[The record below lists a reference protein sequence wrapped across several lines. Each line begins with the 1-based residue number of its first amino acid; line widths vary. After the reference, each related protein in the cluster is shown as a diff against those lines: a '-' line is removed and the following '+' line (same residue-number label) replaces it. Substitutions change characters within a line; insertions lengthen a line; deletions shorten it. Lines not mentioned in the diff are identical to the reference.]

1 MGEYNTGNPVP
12 SSAMPDVWDNNA
24 TIDEFV
30 NSPELTVITRTGIE
44 HDTLSGIQ
52 KKSDDQRVQM
62 AEDGAAVVEETRQNL
77 IPLSRQY
84 MTLSEAQADIANI
97 PDGSTTYVRSAD
109 GSSLADEYINN
120 GGTLEATGRKMPS
133 QEAAEAYKKLI
144 DEKPSTNSYLNVI
157 DDDGFIGLSLI
168 EDEDGVAMVGK
179 NINLSPNE
187 ISNSSMGITPG
198 TSDFSLEDEEGLVIM
213 KSGPEGANIFGLK
226 IGPVSGEQTLFS
238 RTGNSLFEL
247 TDSDGPVI
255 QVIDEDGLIGGELP
269 LGPINSGGGD
279 VIADPVGTKLN
290 ALNSSMAAASTR
302 YGQTFYNVLAKPVKE
317 LNAIG
322 VYGQSFALSVEGR
335 TVLPLSAAIS
345 QALSPGNLML
355 GQAVRGMNFVTAS
368 GTDFSPVGGVN
379 ALYPLQEKLQYVD
392 GSLAPEGSGGST
404 TLGETLMTGLLT
416 TLKHSHNE
424 RLGIEGDD
432 PDHRFVGFCT
442 GNSGTP
448 IAELMKGA
456 SQNYYNRYLTALQGI
471 KEAADALGY
480 SLNLV
485 AVVFMQGENDYA
497 GTSYD
502 TYKAALTTLM
512 SDLTSDGKAI
522 TGQSRDVLEV
532 IYQTGGQYTRD
543 KNFVDIGRAQIDYI
557 LGNKNARFCGP
568 YSPLPTPT
576 TTTHLLANSYRWFG
590 CNVAKCIDKALHGHG
605 KVTFRMVGAAYKGDE
620 IYPYFEVPVPP
631 IQLQPAYVISTP
643 TMFPGRGFTVTDAL
657 GSLSGESL
665 VVDVYSPHILK
676 IKCSRGLV
684 GPVRITLADKAN
696 YNGKHNICDS
706 DTSEALFPWEYT
718 GTNGQPANEDIP
730 ELNDQNYALR
740 NWAAAYSIIADEIED
755 Q

>member
-1 MGEYNTGNPVP
+1 MANLPENSVWSDGIYQLTEETSVLGKQDDVPGSGPSNLQAEQLANRTQWLKTQIESASDYREYTFYKTDLDPDGTISGLAATPV
-12 SSAMPDVWDNNA
+12 AKM
-24 TIDEFV
+24 F
-30 NSPELTVITRTGIE
+30 
-44 HDTLSGIQ
+44 
-52 KKSDDQRVQM
+52 RV
-62 AEDGAAVVEETRQNL
+62 ADGA
-77 IPLSRQY
+77 
-84 MTLSEAQADIANI
+84 
-97 PDGSTTYVRSAD
+97 GSTTSFNY
-109 GSSLADEYINN
+109 
-120 GGTLEATGRKMPS
+120 
-133 QEAAEAYKKLI
+133 
-144 DEKPSTNSYLNVI
+144 YLNNSGVAELVATLPGQMAVDEVRELI
-157 DDDGFIGLSLI
+157 SKKEEDEHFVDI
-168 EDEDGVAMVGK
+168 EDEDGAVGFSIAK
-179 NINLSPNE
+179 SSNGIKILAKGMSLSPDE
-187 ISNSSMGITPG
+187 ISGNDFSLSQGR
-198 TSDFSLEDEEGLVIM
+198 SDFSVEDEDGAAILE
-213 KSGPEGANIFGLK
+213 SGPDGSNIFGLK
-226 IGPVSGEQTLFS
+226 ISPPSNEVAFSSRSGLS
-238 RTGNSLFEL
+238 DFEL
-247 TDSDGPVI
+247 NDSDGPII
-255 QVIDEDGLIGGELP
+255 QVIDPDGFVGGELP

-279 VIADPVGTKLN
+279 VTTDSVGTKLN

-317 LNAIG
+317 LNAVG

-345 QALSPGNLML
+345 QALSPSNLML

-379 ALYPLQEKLQYVD
+379 TLYPLQEKLQYVN

-404 TLGETLMTGLLT
+404 TLGESVMSGLLT
-416 TLKHSHNE
+416 TLKHTHNE

-522 TGQSRDVLEV
+522 TGQSRDVLEA

-543 KNFVDIGRAQIDYI
+543 KNFVDIGRAQIDYV

-590 CNVAKCIDKALHGHG
+590 CNVAKCIDKALQGHG

-643 TMFPGRGFTVTDAL
+643 TMLPGRGFTITDSI
-657 GSLSGESL
+657 GSLSGASL
-665 VVDVYSPHILK
+665 SVEVYSPHILK
-676 IKCSRGLV
+676 IKCPRDLV

-696 YNGKHNICDS
+696 YNGKHNVCDS
-706 DTSEALFPWEYT
+706 DTSEAVFPWEYT
-718 GTNGQPANEDIP
+718 GTNGQPANENIP
-730 ELNDQNYALR
+730 ELNDKNYVLR
-740 NWAAAYSIIADEIED
+740 NWAAAYSVIAEEIED
-755 Q
+755 

>member
-1 MGEYNTGNPVP
+1 
-12 SSAMPDVWDNNA
+12 MPNL
-24 TIDEFV
+24 
-30 NSPELTVITRTGIE
+30 PEQPAWE
-44 HDTLSGIQ
+44 SGIHQ
-52 KKSDDQRVQM
+52 LEESERAKAGPGGILNLQASQLANRTIFLRQLVESASDYREYTFYKTDLDPDGTIAGLAATPAGKMFRV
-62 AEDGAAVVEETRQNL
+62 ADGA
-77 IPLSRQY
+77 
-84 MTLSEAQADIANI
+84 
-97 PDGSTTYVRSAD
+97 GSTTSFNYFLNNSGVAELVATLPGQMAVDEVRELISKKEE
-109 GSSLADEYINN
+109 DEHFV
-120 GGTLEATGRKMPS
+120 
-133 QEAAEAYKKLI
+133 
-144 DEKPSTNSYLNVI
+144 D
-157 DDDGFIGLSLI
+157 I
-168 EDEDGVAMVGK
+168 EDEDGAVGFSIAK
-179 NINLSPNE
+179 SSNGIKILAKGMSLSPDE
-187 ISNSSMGITPG
+187 ISGNDFSLSQGR
-198 TSDFSLEDEEGLVIM
+198 SDFSVEDEDGAAILE
-213 KSGPEGANIFGLK
+213 SGPDGSNIFGLK
-226 IGPVSGEQTLFS
+226 ISPPSKEVAFSSRSGLS
-238 RTGNSLFEL
+238 DFEL
-247 TDSDGPVI
+247 NDSDGPII
-255 QVIDEDGLIGGELP
+255 QVVDLDGFVGGELP

-279 VIADPVGTKLN
+279 VTTDSVGTKLN
-290 ALNSSMAAASTR
+290 AINSSMAAASTR
-302 YGQTFYNVLAKPVKE
+302 YGQTFYNVLAKPVAE
-317 LNAIG
+317 LNAVG
-322 VYGQSFALSVEGR
+322 VFGQSFALSVESR
-335 TVLPLSAAIS
+335 TILPFSYAIS
-345 QALSPGNLML
+345 QALAPSNLML

-379 ALYPLQEKLQYVD
+379 TFYPLQEKLQYVN

-404 TLGETLMTGLLT
+404 TLGESVMSGLLT
-416 TLKHSHNE
+416 TLKHVHNE

-456 SQNYYNRYLTALQGI
+456 PQNYYNRYLTALQGI
-471 KEAADALGY
+471 KEAADAQGY

-543 KNFVDIGRAQIDYI
+543 KNFVDIGRAQIDYV

-590 CNVAKCIDKALHGHG
+590 CNVAKCIDKSLQGHG
-605 KVTFRMVGAAYKGDE
+605 KTTFRMVGAAYKGSE

-643 TMFPGRGFTVTDAL
+643 TMLPGRGFTITDAL

-665 VVDVYSPHILK
+665 TVDVYSPHILK
-676 IKCSRGLV
+676 IKCSRDLV

-696 YNGKHNICDS
+696 YNGKHNVCDS
-706 DTSEALFPWEYT
+706 DISEAVFPWEYT
-718 GTNGQPANEDIP
+718 GTNGQPANENIP

-740 NWAAAYSIIADEIED
+740 NWAAAYSAIAEEIED
-755 Q
+755 

>member
-1 MGEYNTGNPVP
+1 MSNRYNTGNPRPSNSMKDLNDNALAYDDFMLSEEGTFVDRLGNQVP
-12 SSAMPDVWDNNA
+12 
-24 TIDEFV
+24 
-30 NSPELTVITRTGIE
+30 
-44 HDTLSGIQ
+44 TLKGLSEIMSQAGE
-52 KKSDDQRVQM
+52 S
-62 AEDGAAVVEETRQNL
+62 VVEKTRQNL

-84 MTLSEAQADIANI
+84 MTLADAQADIANI

-120 GGTLEATGRKMPS
+120 GGTLEPTGRNMPS

-144 DEKPSTNSYLNVI
+144 DEKPGTNSYLNVI

-168 EDEDGVAMVGK
+168 EDEDGVAMVGE

-187 ISNSSMGITPG
+187 ISNTSMSITPG
-198 TSDFSLEDEEGLVIM
+198 SSDFSLEDEEGLVIM
-213 KSGPEGANIFGLK
+213 KSGPEGANIFGLG
-226 IGPVSGEQTLFS
+226 IGPVSEEQTLLS
-238 RTGNSLFEL
+238 RSGNSLFEL
-247 TDSDGPVI
+247 NDADGPVI

-279 VIADPVGTKLN
+279 VTTDSVGTKLN
-290 ALNSSMAAASTR
+290 TLNSNMAAASISHS
-302 YGQTFYNVLAKPVKE
+302 QSFYNVLAKPIKQ
-317 LNAIG
+317 LNVVA
-322 VYGQSFALSVEGR
+322 VYGQSLALGVESR
-335 TVLPLSAAIS
+335 TVLSTDIS
-345 QALSPGNLML
+345 FSLTPGNKML
-355 GQAVRGMNFVTAS
+355 GQAVRGKNFVSST
-368 GTDFSPVGGVN
+368 GTDFSPVGGAN
-379 ALYPLQEKLQYVD
+379 TLYQLQEKLQYVN
-392 GSLAPEGSGGST
+392 GNLAPEGTGGSD
-404 TLGETLMTGLLT
+404 TLGETVMTGLLT
-416 TLKHSHNE
+416 TLKHAHNE
-424 RLGIEGDD
+424 RLGIDGDD
-432 PDHRFVGFCT
+432 PDHLFVGFCT

-456 SQNYYNRYLTALQGI
+456 TQNYYNRYLTALQGI
-471 KEAADALGY
+471 KEATDALGY

-543 KNFVDIGRAQIDYI
+543 KNFVDIGRAQIDYV

-590 CNVAKCIDKALHGHG
+590 CNVAKCIDKALQGHG
-605 KVTFRMVGAAYKGDE
+605 KVTFRMVGAVYKNDE
-620 IYPYFEVPVPP
+620 AYPYFEVPVPP

-643 TMFPGRGFTVTDAL
+643 TMLPGRGFTVTDSI

-665 VVDVYSPHILK
+665 TVDVYSPHILK
-676 IKCSRGLV
+676 IKCPRDLV

-696 YNGKHNICDS
+696 YNGKHNVCDS
-706 DTSEALFPWEYT
+706 DTSEAVFPWEYT
-718 GTNGQPANEDIP
+718 GTNGQPENENIP
-730 ELNDQNYALR
+730 ELNDKNYVLR
-740 NWAAAYSIIADEIED
+740 NWAAAYSVIADEIED
-755 Q
+755 